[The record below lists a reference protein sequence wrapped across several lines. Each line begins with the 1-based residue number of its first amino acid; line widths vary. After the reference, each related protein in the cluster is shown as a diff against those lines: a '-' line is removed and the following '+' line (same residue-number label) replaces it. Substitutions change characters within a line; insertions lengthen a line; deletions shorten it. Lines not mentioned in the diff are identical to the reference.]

1 MSSHDSHLKSYIAVY
16 VALLLLVVATV
27 GAAMIPLGSLSF
39 PVMIGIAFTKAFL
52 IMWIFMH
59 VKNESSLVK
68 IFAFLGIG
76 WMSILFVFLMADYL
90 TRADT
95 RADYPGAW
103 QNQGIIHP
111 HVDGDHGH
119 ADHPVG
125 KAAGHSH

>member
-16 VALLLLVVATV
+16 VALLVLVVATV

-39 PVMIGIAFTKAFL
+39 AVMIGIAFTKAFL

-76 WMSILFVFLMADYL
+76 WMMILFVFMLADYL

-95 RADYPGAW
+95 RADFPGAW
-103 QNQGIIHP
+103 QNQGIIH
-111 HVDGDHGH
+111 HDDDHEHDHHSEGKGKDH
-119 ADHPVG
+119 AH
-125 KAAGHSH
+125 